1 MLEFLRT
8 RQWIVARRI
17 ILVAIVL
24 VVAVSRYGDGLV
36 SLLYRPNP
44 KRDIQIMRSEFRA
57 DIPAA
62 RPVWIIGFRNTSRRF
77 TYDSIQLEADYFDN
91 NGTFLQ
97 KDKLVVHQR
106 LDPLEEKSIASPDF
120 KERPNATRGTLSVMD
135 AVRVKK

>member
-8 RQWIVARRI
+8 RQWVVARRI
-17 ILVAIVL
+17 ILVGIVL
-24 VVAVSRYGDGLV
+24 VVAVGRYGDGLV

-44 KRDIQIMRSEFRA
+44 KQDIQITRSEFRA
-57 DIPAA
+57 DIPGA

-77 TYDSIQLEADYFDN
+77 TYDSIQLEANYFDN

-135 AVRVKK
+135 AVR

>member
-8 RQWIVARRI
+8 RQWIVARRA
-17 ILVAIVL
+17 ILVTIV
-24 VVAVSRYGDGLV
+24 VIVALNRYGGGLT

-44 KRDIQIMRSEFRA
+44 KRDIEITRSEFRA

-62 RPVWIIGFRNTSRRF
+62 KPVWIIGFRNASRRF
-77 TYDSIQLEADYFDN
+77 TYDAIQLEANYFDK
-91 NGTFLQ
+91 GGALLQ

-120 KERPNATRGTLSVMD
+120 KERPNATQGTLTVLD
-135 AVRVKK
+135 AQRVK